1 MSSHVVPWSYS
12 KVKLYE
18 SCAARYRY
26 RYIEKL
32 PSAPPGP
39 AAQRGIDAHAEIE
52 KYIKGYGSWEV
63 PPGPEYLYP
72 VLDKMRFKNDGWT
85 ATEYKLGFDIEWKAR
100 SYLSDTTWGRVVLDA
115 VWLSKDKKTLE
126 IYEWKT
132 GKPRDEYADQRK
144 LYAAAGLAWWE
155 VEKVT
160 VTTVYLDST
169 APNQRLKVARSALP
183 KLHDEWATKVERIE
197 KDETFAPNPTFACRW
212 CDYSR
217 FSGGPCR
224 VG

>member
-1 MSSHVVPWSYS
+1 MSHVVPWSYS
-12 KVKLYE
+12 KIKLYE

-39 AAQRGIDAHAEIE
+39 AAARGIEAHNQIE
-52 KYIKGYGSWEV
+52 QYIKGYGSWDV
-63 PPGPEYLYP
+63 PPGPEQIYP
-72 VLDKMRFKNDGWT
+72 VLDKMRFRNEGWT
-85 ATEYKLGFDIEWKAR
+85 GAEHKLGFCKEWKPSGFVA
-100 SYLSDTTWGRVVLDA
+100 DATWGRAVLDA
-115 VWLSKDKKTLE
+115 VWQSKNKEVLE

-132 GKPRDEYADQRK
+132 GKPRDEYAEQRK
-144 LYAAAGLAWWE
+144 LYAAVGLVWWK
-155 VEKVT
+155 VEKLS
-160 VTTVYLDST
+160 VTTVYLDNT
-169 APNQRLKVARSALP
+169 APNQRLNVSRSALP
-183 KLHDEWATKVERIE
+183 KLQDDWNARVELIE

-217 FSGGPCR
+217 YKGGPCR